1 MARTPFKLKTPFKKG
16 KLAAFW
22 KKVKHQFTPQTR
34 QNLNL
39 GRDKDG
45 KIVGS
50 ITPRKNR

>member
-16 KLAAFW
+16 GVAGFW

-34 QNLNL
+34 SNLGL

-45 KIVGS
+45 KIRGS
-50 ITPRKNR
+50 R